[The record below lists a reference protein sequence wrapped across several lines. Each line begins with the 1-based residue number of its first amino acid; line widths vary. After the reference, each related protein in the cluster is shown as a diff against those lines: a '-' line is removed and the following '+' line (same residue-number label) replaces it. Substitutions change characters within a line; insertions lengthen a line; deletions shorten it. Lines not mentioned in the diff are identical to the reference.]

1 MRELVFA
8 VPGDLATPTG
18 GYAYD
23 RRIIAELPNCG
34 WQARVLDLGD
44 GFPRPAAQAR
54 AAACAR
60 LGALPP
66 GPPVVVD
73 GLAFGVLPDA
83 AQAMRR
89 SHRVVALVHHPLAL
103 ESGLSAQDAES
114 FRVSERQVLAHS
126 RHVVA
131 TSQAT
136 ARVLEADYGV
146 PHDRISVVEPGTHRV
161 PSSQQR
167 QNNDTV
173 AMLAVGAV
181 VPRKGYDLLIAAL
194 ARLKHLRWRLTIA
207 GDRTRDP
214 ETTREVEAAI
224 ARFGLANRVEMPG
237 SVSDQRLSS
246 LYATADLFVLPSR
259 FEGYGMAYAEALAHG
274 LPVVATN
281 TGAIPDTV
289 PAEAGILVPPDNVD
303 ALTAALARLI
313 EQPTERATLAAA
325 ARAAR
330 FPSWSEQAAKF
341 AHVLERLA

>member
-1 MRELVFA
+1 MFA

-23 RRIIAELPNCG
+23 RRIIAELPDCG
-34 WQARVLDLGD
+34 WHASVLALGD
-44 GFPRPAAQAR
+44 GFPRPAARAH

-60 LGALPP
+60 LTALPA

-83 AQAMRR
+83 AQAMERT
-89 SHRVVALVHHPLAL
+89 HRVVALVHHPLAL
-103 ESGLSAQDAES
+103 ESGLSVQDAET
-114 FRVSERQVLAHS
+114 FRTSERRVLAHS

-136 ARVLEADYGV
+136 ARVLETDYGV
-146 PHDRISVVEPGTHRV
+146 ARERISVVEPGTDRGTAVRKTGETGRV
-161 PSSQQR
+161 
-167 QNNDTV
+167 
-173 AMLAVGAV
+173 ALLAVGAV

-194 ARLKHLRWRLTIA
+194 AQLKHLSWRLTIA

-214 ETTREVEAAI
+214 KTTREVEVAI
-224 ARFGLANRVEMPG
+224 ARFDLADRIEMPG
-237 SVSDQRLSS
+237 SVSDERLSS
-246 LYATADLFVLPSR
+246 LYASADLFVLPSR

-289 PAEAGILVPPDNVD
+289 PAEAGVLVPPDNVQ
-303 ALTAALARLI
+303 ALAASLARII
-313 EQPTERATLAAA
+313 EQPAERARLATA

-330 FPSWSEQAAKF
+330 FPSWREQAAKF
-341 AHVLERLA
+341 AQVLERLA